1 MLPYFEA
8 DFIATARCLEA
19 ENMYPQARPLES
31 RPFSYIAA
39 LYGNNRDKYESY
51 INKQDNIVNK
61 DDVFIVG
68 DSLADLLRSK
78 NRCNVYWNIN
88 RFKRYDAA
96 GELEAHHADYVINH
110 LGELRRCTD
119 NL

>member
-1 MLPYFEA
+1 M
-8 DFIATARCLEA
+8 T
-19 ENMYPQARPLES
+19 
-31 RPFSYIAA
+31 

-68 DSLADLLRSK
+68 DSLADLLSAQK
-78 NRCNVYWNIN
+78 IGAT
-88 RFKRYDAA
+88 FIGTLTGLKGKDLAS
-96 GELEAHHADYVINH
+96 ELEAHHADYVINH
-110 LGELRRCTD
+110 LGELRGVLD